1 MLDYI
6 LGLLFTDGP
15 QARDQRFFFMK
26 NLKELTAQAES
37 MEWRIQ
43 GQIDNLKD
51 RIEKS
56 AGQPLSVRHF
66 FNRNIVNALFS
77 VVISKSFEPGD
88 ERIDHFTE
96 AITRYAQIY
105 IIMKR

>member
-1 MLDYI
+1 
-6 LGLLFTDGP
+6 
-15 QARDQRFFFMK
+15 MK
-26 NLKELTAQAES
+26 NLKELTALAES

-51 RIEKS
+51 RIEKNV
-56 AGQPLSVRHF
+56 GQPITVRHF

-88 ERIDHFTE
+88 DKVDHFTE
-96 AITRYAQIY
+96 AITRYVKMLQKNSR
-105 IIMKR
+105 MTLCLCM